1 MQVKR
6 FISEVFSS
14 LPQCIHCLS
23 HGIGLVS
30 LCILLYDSLLLRF
43 SPSFSTEVSLMAPGK
58 DREKGNKRAG
68 NRQKDRSVE
77 ICTEGPASSSQDAS
91 NLWSVTKLSGELLI
105 NKQQPEKL
113 PLKKRQSLT
122 NIQIKQFGRFLETLK
137 PSKLLSCSVAP
148 EDW

>member
-1 MQVKR
+1 
-6 FISEVFSS
+6 
-14 LPQCIHCLS
+14 
-23 HGIGLVS
+23 
-30 LCILLYDSLLLRF
+30 
-43 SPSFSTEVSLMAPGK
+43 MAPGK

-122 NIQIKQFGRFLETLK
+122 NIQIDQNSLTKQINKKNHSYNTSTFKTILK
-137 PSKLLSCSVAP
+137 CCDDKYFSSHERDRKLRMDYFPVRTPKLT
-148 EDW
+148 